1 MELPTE
7 KPKLTLG
14 NKIRLMR
21 ELRGLKQDDIAV
33 ELEMTQN
40 GYGKIERD
48 ETDVS
53 YSRLESICKILG
65 ISTTDLINLDQNK
78 LEMSITN
85 SQNQNVYTQ
94 AYLIQNQEG
103 KELYEKRIADLQNE
117 ITFLREMLE
126 KAVGK

>member
-7 KPKLTLG
+7 RPKMTLG
-14 NKIRLMR
+14 NKIRMMR
-21 ELRGLKQDDIAV
+21 ELRGLKQDYIAAQ
-33 ELEMTQN
+33 LEMTQN

-53 YSRLESICKILG
+53 YSRLENICKILG
-65 ISTTDLINLDQNK
+65 ISTTDLINFDQNK

-117 ITFLREMLE
+117 ITFLREMLG